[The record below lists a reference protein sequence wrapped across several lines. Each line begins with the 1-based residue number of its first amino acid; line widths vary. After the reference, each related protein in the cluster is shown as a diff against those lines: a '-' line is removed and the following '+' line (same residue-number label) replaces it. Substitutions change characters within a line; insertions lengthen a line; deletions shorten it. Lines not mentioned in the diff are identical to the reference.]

1 MTRPIT
7 EGVNMRLGKGGIMRG
22 DFAHNDRGQILVMF
36 AVALPLL
43 ILFTAAAVDMGLIYV
58 TKAKLSKAV
67 DAACLTGVKNFAQGQ
82 TTANALATDIF
93 DANFGANPPTPAFTW
108 TAGSATTPVSLQVK
122 ATATVNTFFMRY
134 LPSFATWTLS
144 DTATATRS
152 NLVMSLILDRSGSMG
167 TGCSGCDGGGVAL
180 QTAVPNFVA
189 DFVNGTDHIAM
200 ISFAGGARVD
210 VPLTANF
217 APSGGVGI
225 PTAVA
230 NLHFNGGTFGTGAGT
245 NPSYST
251 AYGPPLSMADNQNS
265 TVSYVQ
271 ETKVVVYFTDGLM
284 NEIQDTLPC
293 TNTLPGP
300 TLYNFGGYDSASGN
314 TYDFFDPI
322 LDTYPSDTYPT
333 NDISY
338 SYGGAYC
345 TGGNGVDCNN
355 YPPYNATH
363 DCRLTSVTFY
373 SQQYQTQKAF
383 SRANITAEAQ
393 WRAIYTANAM
403 RSETPVATYIYVIG
417 LGSDVSGSVPTE
429 AFLATLANDPNGP
442 SNYTGAV
449 YNNTLPAGLF
459 LVVPDCPSSACTT
472 ELNTAFQTI
481 AAKILLRLTQ

>member
-1 MTRPIT
+1 
-7 EGVNMRLGKGGIMRG
+7 MRG

-200 ISFAGGARVD
+200 ISFGSNASVD
-210 VPLTANF
+210 VPLTASFLSPIDNAVKNLSF
-217 APSGGVGI
+217 SG
-225 PTAVA
+225 A
-230 NLHFNGGTFGTGAGT
+230 TFGTGAGT
-245 NPSYST
+245 SSYST
-251 AYGPPLSMADNQNS
+251 TNGPPLSMADNQNNS
-265 TVSYVQ
+265 TSFVQ

-284 NEIQDTLPC
+284 NTIQDTFNCKNNP
-293 TNTLPGP
+293 PGP
-300 TLYNFGGYDSASGN
+300 TLYNYGGYDSG
-314 TYDFFDPI
+314 TTFDFLDPAI
-322 LDTYPSDTYPT
+322 AIYPAG
-333 NDISY
+333 DISY
-338 SYGGAYC
+338 YYACGA
-345 TGGNGVDCNN
+345 N
-355 YPPYNATH
+355 PPYNPGYGL
-363 DCRLTSVTFY
+363 DCNGNPPDNASYSCKGVTTFI
-373 SQQYQTQKAF
+373 SQQTGTATAF
-383 SRANITAEAQ
+383 NRANITKEAQ

-417 LGSDVSGSVPTE
+417 LGSAVSGSVPTE

-442 SNYTGAV
+442 SSYSGAV
-449 YNNTLPAGLF
+449 YNAVLPAGLF